1 MSRMQLWIGLILL
14 ATFIV
19 KSSLFTVQETEK
31 AIKFKFGEIINSDY
45 QPGFHGKLPFVNTVK
60 KFDAR
65 ILSHDAKPE
74 RFLTK
79 EKKNVLVDSYV
90 KWRIGDVEKFYTAVQ
105 GNPATADV
113 RIGQIMKDAM
123 RGEFGKHTVKE
134 VIAQDR
140 QQLRNLLIDR
150 TAPLVAKMGIGLV
163 DVRVKRID
171 LEEQVSASVF
181 RRMETERA
189 RDAKDLR
196 SRGAAE
202 ATRIRADA
210 DKQAEILLA
219 EAYREAEQMRG
230 DGDAKAT
237 AIYATAYNA
246 DPEFYSFYKSLDAY
260 TNVFKGKGDMLVLE
274 PDSDF
279 FSYFGSKKKK

>member
-1 MSRMQLWIGLILL
+1 MSRMQLLIGLILL

-45 QPGFHGKLPFVNTVK
+45 QPGIHGKLPFVNTVK

>member
-1 MSRMQLWIGLILL
+1 MSRIQFIIALVLL
-14 ATFIV
+14 GAFLA

-31 AIKFKFGEIINSDY
+31 AIKFKFGEIINADY
-45 QPGFHGKLPFVNTVK
+45 KPGLYPKWPFVNTVK

-90 KWRIGDVEKFYTAVQ
+90 KWKISDVKKFYTAVQ
-105 GNPATADV
+105 GNPATADI

-134 VIAQDR
+134 VIAQNR
-140 QQLRNLLIDR
+140 QELRDLLIDN
-150 TAPLVAKMGIGLV
+150 TSPLVAEMGIGLV

-210 DKQAEILLA
+210 DKQAEIILA
-219 EAYREAEQMRG
+219 EAYREAEEMRG
-230 DGDAKAT
+230 QGDAKST
-237 AIYATAYNA
+237 GIYATAYNA

-260 TNVFKGKGDMLVLE
+260 KNVFKGKGDMLVLE

-279 FSYFGSKKKK
+279 FSYFGKKK

>member
-1 MSRMQLWIGLILL
+1 MSRLQLLIGFALF
-14 ATFIV
+14 AAFIA
-19 KSSLFTVQETEK
+19 KNCLFTVQETEK
-31 AIKFKFGEIINSDY
+31 AIKFKFGEIIASDY
-45 QPGFHGKLPFVNTVK
+45 EPGLYVKMPFVNTVK

-79 EKKNVLVDSYV
+79 EQKNVLVDSYV
-90 KWRIGDVEKFYTAVQ
+90 KWKISNVEKFYTAVQ
-105 GNPATADV
+105 GNPATADI
-113 RIGQIMKDAM
+113 RLGQIMKDAM
-123 RGEFGKHTVKE
+123 RGEFANRTVKE

-140 QQLRNLLIDR
+140 EKLKQVLVMKA
-150 TAPLVAKMGIGLV
+150 APLVAKLGIGLI

-181 RRMETERA
+181 KRMETERA

-202 ATRIRADA
+202 ATRIRAEA
-210 DKQAEILLA
+210 DKKAEIILA
-219 EAYREAEQMRG
+219 DAYRDAEKMRG
-230 DGDAKAT
+230 AGDAKST
-237 AIYATAYNA
+237 GIYATAYNA

-260 TNVFKGKGDMLVLE
+260 QKVFQGNGDMLVLE

-279 FSYFGSKKKK
+279 FSYFGNKNKR

>member
-1 MSRMQLWIGLILL
+1 MSRLQTLIGLILL
-14 ATFIV
+14 AVFIA

-31 AIKFKFGEIINSDY
+31 AIKFKFGEIIKSDY
-45 QPGFHGKLPFVNTVK
+45 RPGFSWKLPFVNTVK

-65 ILSHDAKPE
+65 ILSHDARPE

-79 EKKNVLVDSYV
+79 EKKNVLVDSFV
-90 KWRIGDVEKFYTAVQ
+90 KWRISDVEKFYTAVQ
-105 GNPATADV
+105 GNPATADI
-113 RIGQIMKDAM
+113 RLGQIMKDAM

-134 VIAQDR
+134 VIAQNR
-140 QQLRNLLIDR
+140 QELRDLLIKR

-196 SRGAAE
+196 SRGDAE
-202 ATRIRADA
+202 ATKIRADA
-210 DKQAEILLA
+210 DKQAEIILA

-230 DGDAKAT
+230 SGDAKAT
-237 AIYATAYNA
+237 GIYATAYNA

-260 TNVFKGKGDMLVLE
+260 KNVFRGDGDMLVLE

-279 FSYFGSKKKK
+279 FSYFGNKNKR

>member
-1 MSRMQLWIGLILL
+1 MSRFQLLIGLLLL
-14 ATFIV
+14 ASFIA
-19 KSSLFTVQETEK
+19 KSALFTVQETEK

-45 QPGFHGKLPFVNTVK
+45 EPGLYGKLPFVNTVK

-65 ILSHDAKPE
+65 ILSHDSKPE
-74 RFLTK
+74 RFLTR
-79 EKKNVLVDSYV
+79 EKKNVLVDSFV
-90 KWRIGDVEKFYTAVQ
+90 KWKINNVEKFYTAVQ
-105 GNPATADV
+105 GNPANADI

-140 QQLRNLLIDR
+140 QQLRDLLIAK
-150 TAPLVAKMGIGLV
+150 TSPAIGKMGIGLI

-196 SRGAAE
+196 SRGEAE
-202 ATRIRADA
+202 ATRIRANA
-210 DKQAEILLA
+210 DKQVEILLA
-219 EAYREAEQMRG
+219 EAYREAEEMRG

-237 AIYATAYNA
+237 NIYAIAYKA

-260 TNVFKGKGDMLVLE
+260 KNVFKGNGDMLVLE

-279 FSYFGSKKKK
+279 FSYFGKKNKQ

>member
-1 MSRMQLWIGLILL
+1 MSRLQVLIGFILL
-14 ATFIV
+14 AVFIA

-31 AIKFKFGEIINSDY
+31 AIKFKFGEIIRSDY
-45 QPGFHGKLPFVNTVK
+45 QPGFQWKFPFVNTVK

-65 ILSHDAKPE
+65 ILSHDARPE

-79 EKKNVLVDSYV
+79 EKKNVLVDSFV
-90 KWRIGDVEKFYTAVQ
+90 KWRISDVEKFYTAVQ
-105 GNPATADV
+105 GNPATADI
-113 RIGQIMKDAM
+113 RLGQIMKDAM

-140 QQLRNLLIDR
+140 QELRDLLIKR
-150 TAPLVAKMGIGLV
+150 TSPLVAKMGIGLV

-196 SRGAAE
+196 SRGEAE

-210 DKQAEILLA
+210 DKQAEIILA
-219 EAYREAEQMRG
+219 EAYREAEEMRG
-230 DGDAKAT
+230 TGDAKST
-237 AIYATAYNA
+237 GIYATAYNA

-260 TNVFKGKGDMLVLE
+260 KNVFRGNGDMLVLE

-279 FSYFGSKKKK
+279 FSYFGSKNKR

>member
-1 MSRMQLWIGLILL
+1 MSRLQFLIAVVLL
-14 ATFIV
+14 VVFVI
-19 KSSLFTVQETEK
+19 KSSLFTVQMTEK
-31 AIKFKFGEIINSDY
+31 AIKFKFGEIIKSDY
-45 QPGFHGKLPFVNTVK
+45 QPGLHWKIPFINNVK

-90 KWRIGDVEKFYTAVQ
+90 KWRIGDVKKFYTAVQ
-105 GNPATADV
+105 GNPSTADI

-140 QQLRNLLIDR
+140 QQLRDLLIKK
-150 TAPLVAKMGIGLV
+150 TSPQVAKMGIGLI

-210 DKQAEILLA
+210 DKQAEIILA
-219 EAYREAEQMRG
+219 EAYRDAEKIRG
-230 DGDAKAT
+230 EGDAKAT
-237 AIYATAYNA
+237 AIYAGAYTV
-246 DPEFYSFYKSLDAY
+246 DPEFFSFYKSLDAY
-260 TNVFKGKGDMLVLE
+260 KSVFSGHGDMLVLE

-279 FSYFGSKKKK
+279 FSYFREKK

>member
-1 MSRMQLWIGLILL
+1 MSRLQVLIGFILL
-14 ATFIV
+14 AVFIA
-19 KSSLFTVQETEK
+19 KSSLFTVKETEK
-31 AIKFKFGEIINSDY
+31 AIKFKFGEIIKSDY
-45 QPGFHGKLPFVNTVK
+45 QPGFSWKLPFVNTVK

-65 ILSHDAKPE
+65 ILSHDARPE

-79 EKKNVLVDSYV
+79 EKKNVLVDSFV
-90 KWRIGDVEKFYTAVQ
+90 KWRISDVEKFYTAVQ
-105 GNPATADV
+105 GNPATADI
-113 RIGQIMKDAM
+113 RLGQIMKDAM

-134 VIAQDR
+134 VIAQNR
-140 QQLRNLLIDR
+140 QELRNLLISR

-196 SRGAAE
+196 SRGDAE

-210 DKQAEILLA
+210 DKQAEIILA

-230 DGDAKAT
+230 SGDAKAT
-237 AIYATAYNA
+237 AIYATAYNG

-260 TNVFKGKGDMLVLE
+260 KNVFQGNGDMLVLE

-279 FSYFGSKKKK
+279 FSYFGNKNKR

>member
-1 MSRMQLWIGLILL
+1 MSRLQTLIGLILL
-14 ATFIV
+14 AVFIA

-31 AIKFKFGEIINSDY
+31 AIKFKFGEIIKSDY
-45 QPGFHGKLPFVNTVK
+45 QPGFSWKLPFVNTVK

-65 ILSHDAKPE
+65 ILSHDARPE

-79 EKKNVLVDSYV
+79 EKKNVLVDSFV
-90 KWRIGDVEKFYTAVQ
+90 KWRISDVEKFYTAVQ
-105 GNPATADV
+105 GNPATADI
-113 RIGQIMKDAM
+113 RLGQIMKDAM

-134 VIAQDR
+134 VIAQNR
-140 QQLRNLLIDR
+140 QELRDLLIKR

-196 SRGAAE
+196 SRGDAE

-210 DKQAEILLA
+210 DKQAEIILA

-230 DGDAKAT
+230 SGDAKAT
-237 AIYATAYNA
+237 GIYATAYNA

-260 TNVFKGKGDMLVLE
+260 KNVFRGDGDMLVLE

-279 FSYFGSKKKK
+279 FSYFGNKNKR

>member
-1 MSRMQLWIGLILL
+1 MSKIQFLIALILL
-14 ATFIV
+14 GFFLI
-19 KSSLFTVQETEK
+19 KGSLFTVQETEK
-31 AIKFKFGEIINSDY
+31 AIKFKFGEIINTDY
-45 QPGFHGKLPFVNTVK
+45 KPGIHAKIPFVNNVK

-65 ILSHDAKPE
+65 ILSHDSRPE

-79 EKKNVLVDSYV
+79 EKKNVLVDSFV
-90 KWRIGDVEKFYTAVQ
+90 KWRINAVGKFYTAVQ
-105 GNPATADV
+105 GNPATADI

-123 RGEFGKHTVKE
+123 RAEFGKHTVKE
-134 VIAQDR
+134 VISQDR
-140 QQLRNLLIDR
+140 QELRDVLVNKTQPAITELGIELID
-150 TAPLVAKMGIGLV
+150 I
-163 DVRVKRID
+163 RVKRID

-210 DKQAEILLA
+210 DKQAEIILA
-219 EAYREAEQMRG
+219 EAYRDAEKMRG
-230 DGDAKAT
+230 EGDAKAT
-237 AIYATAYNA
+237 SIYAEAYNA

-260 TNVFKGKGDMLVLE
+260 KKVFKGNGDMIVLE

-279 FSYFGSKKKK
+279 FTYFGKKK

>member
-1 MSRMQLWIGLILL
+1 MSRLQVLIGFILL
-14 ATFIV
+14 AVFIA

-31 AIKFKFGEIINSDY
+31 AIKFKFGEIIKSDY
-45 QPGFHGKLPFVNTVK
+45 QPGLFWKLPFVNTVK

-65 ILSHDAKPE
+65 ILSHDARPE
-74 RFLTK
+74 RFLTR
-79 EKKNVLVDSYV
+79 EKKNVLVDSFV
-90 KWRIGDVEKFYTAVQ
+90 KWRINDVEKFYTSVQ
-105 GNPATADV
+105 GNPATADI
-113 RIGQIMKDAM
+113 RLGQIMKDAM
-123 RGEFGKHTVKE
+123 RGEFGKNTVKE
-134 VIAQDR
+134 VIAQNR
-140 QQLRNLLIDR
+140 RELKNLLIKR

-202 ATRIRADA
+202 ATKIRADA
-210 DKQAEILLA
+210 DKQAEIILA
-219 EAYREAEQMRG
+219 EAFREAEQMRG
-230 DGDAKAT
+230 SGDAKAT
-237 AIYATAYNA
+237 GIYAIAYNA

-260 TNVFKGKGDMLVLE
+260 KNVFRGNGDMLVLE

-279 FSYFGSKKKK
+279 FSYFGNKKKQ

>member
-1 MSRMQLWIGLILL
+1 MSRLQLLIGFALF
-14 ATFIV
+14 AAFIA
-19 KSSLFTVQETEK
+19 KNCLFTVQETEK
-31 AIKFKFGEIINSDY
+31 AIKFKFGEIIASDY
-45 QPGFHGKLPFVNTVK
+45 EPGLYVKMPFVNTVK

-79 EKKNVLVDSYV
+79 EQKNVLVDSYV
-90 KWRIGDVEKFYTAVQ
+90 KWKISNVEKFYTAVQ
-105 GNPATADV
+105 GNPATADI
-113 RIGQIMKDAM
+113 RLGQIMKDAM
-123 RGEFGKHTVKE
+123 RGEFANRTVKE

-140 QQLRNLLIDR
+140 EKLKQVLVMKA
-150 TAPLVAKMGIGLV
+150 APLVAKLGIGLI

-171 LEEQVSASVF
+171 LEDLVSASVF
-181 RRMETERA
+181 KRMETERA

-202 ATRIRADA
+202 ATRIRAEA
-210 DKQAEILLA
+210 DKTAEITLA
-219 EAYREAEQMRG
+219 DAFRDAETIRG
-230 DGDAKAT
+230 AGDAKA
-237 AIYATAYNA
+237 ASIYAAAYNA

-260 TNVFKGKGDMLVLE
+260 QNVFQGNGDMLVLE

-279 FSYFGSKKKK
+279 FSYFGKKNKR

>member
-1 MSRMQLWIGLILL
+1 MSRFQVLIGLLLL
-14 ATFIV
+14 ASFIA

-31 AIKFKFGEIINSDY
+31 AIKFKFGEIIKTDY
-45 QPGFHGKLPFVNTVK
+45 EPGLYGKLPFVNTVK

-65 ILSHDAKPE
+65 ILSHDARPE
-74 RFLTK
+74 RFLTR
-79 EKKNVLVDSYV
+79 EKKNVLVDSFV
-90 KWRIGDVEKFYTAVQ
+90 KWKINNVEKFYTAVQ
-105 GNPATADV
+105 GNPANADI

-140 QQLRNLLIDR
+140 QQLRDL
-150 TAPLVAKMGIGLV
+150 LVAKTAPAIGNMGIGLI

-196 SRGAAE
+196 SRGDAE
-202 ATRIRADA
+202 ATRIRASA
-210 DKQAEILLA
+210 DKEVEIILA
-219 EAYREAEQMRG
+219 EAYREAEEMRG

-237 AIYATAYNA
+237 NIYATAYKS

-260 TNVFKGKGDMLVLE
+260 KNVFKGDGDMLVLE

-279 FSYFGSKKKK
+279 FSYFGKKNKQ

>member
-1 MSRMQLWIGLILL
+1 MSRLQLIIGIVLL
-14 ATFIV
+14 AVFV
-19 KSSLFTVQETEK
+19 AKSSLFTVQETEK
-31 AIKFKFGEIINSDY
+31 AIKFKFGEIIKTDY
-45 QPGFHGKLPFVNTVK
+45 TPGLYAKLPFVNTVK

-65 ILSHDAKPE
+65 ILSHDSKPE
-74 RFLTK
+74 RFLTS

-90 KWRIGDVEKFYTAVQ
+90 KWRINDVEEFYTAVQ
-105 GNPATADV
+105 GNPATADI

-123 RGEFGKHTVKE
+123 RGEFGKRTVKE

-140 QQLRNLLIDR
+140 QELRDLLITR
-150 TAPLVAKMGIGLV
+150 TSPAVGKMGIGLI

-210 DKQAEILLA
+210 DKQSEIILA
-219 EAYREAEQMRG
+219 EAYKQAEEMRG
-230 DGDAKAT
+230 AGDATST

-260 TNVFKGKGDMLVLE
+260 KNVFKGNGDMLVLE

-279 FSYFGSKKKK
+279 FSYFGKKKN

>member
-1 MSRMQLWIGLILL
+1 MSRFQILIGVILL
-14 ATFIV
+14 VAFIA
-19 KSSLFTVQETEK
+19 KSALFTVQETEK
-31 AIKFKFGEIINSDY
+31 AIKFKFGEIIKTDY
-45 QPGFHGKLPFVNTVK
+45 APGLYGKLPFVNTVK

-65 ILSHDAKPE
+65 ILSHDSKPE
-74 RFLTK
+74 RFLTR
-79 EKKNVLVDSYV
+79 EKKNVLVDSFV
-90 KWRIGDVEKFYTAVQ
+90 KWRINDVEKFYTAVQ
-105 GNPATADV
+105 GNPATADI
-113 RIGQIMKDAM
+113 RLGQIMKDAM

-140 QQLRNLLIDR
+140 QELRNLLITK
-150 TAPLVAKMGIGLV
+150 TAPAIGKMGIGLI

-196 SRGAAE
+196 SRGDAE
-202 ATRIRADA
+202 ATRIRANA
-210 DKQAEILLA
+210 DKQVEILLA
-219 EAYREAEQMRG
+219 EAFREAEQMRG
-230 DGDAKAT
+230 SGDAKAT
-237 AIYATAYNA
+237 NIYAVAYKA

-260 TNVFKGKGDMLVLE
+260 KNVFQGNGDMLVLE

-279 FSYFGSKKKK
+279 FAYFGKKTKR

>member
-1 MSRMQLWIGLILL
+1 MSRFQLLIGLLLL
-14 ATFIV
+14 ASFIA
-19 KSSLFTVQETEK
+19 KSALFTVQETEK
-31 AIKFKFGEIINSDY
+31 AIKFKFGKIINSDY
-45 QPGFHGKLPFVNTVK
+45 EPGLYGKLPFVNTVK

-74 RFLTK
+74 RFLTR
-79 EKKNVLVDSYV
+79 EKKNVLVDSFV
-90 KWRIGDVEKFYTAVQ
+90 KWKINNVEKFYTAVQ
-105 GNPATADV
+105 GNPANADI

-134 VIAQDR
+134 VIAQNR
-140 QQLRNLLIDR
+140 QQLRDLLIAK
-150 TAPLVAKMGIGLV
+150 TSPAIGKMGIGLI

-171 LEEQVSASVF
+171 LEEQVSESVF

-196 SRGAAE
+196 SRGEAE
-202 ATRIRADA
+202 ATRIRANA
-210 DKQAEILLA
+210 DKQVEILLA
-219 EAYREAEQMRG
+219 EAYREAEEMRG
-230 DGDAKAT
+230 NGDAKAT
-237 AIYATAYNA
+237 NIYATAYKA

-260 TNVFKGKGDMLVLE
+260 KNVFKGNGDMLVLE

-279 FSYFGSKKKK
+279 FSYFGKKNKQ